1 MNKLEASDHLRSRLS
16 SLGRSDNTI
25 RGYCADLERFFDW
38 IPDHW
43 VVASYDV
50 SKSSLDDTCARQY
63 INWLRHGTD
72 APASTVVRKVATIR
86 FWFKMH
92 DKPDPF
98 KDYTLPVRSRPPAHP
113 LAGGRSDLDILIAHA
128 KTMEQRCLIA
138 LCGVVG
144 CRVSEAR
151 SIRLSSFSVVAGQR
165 YITIRGKGDK
175 TRTVPVADVA
185 WTWVEARLAELRA
198 GYKRGDR
205 LIPADPKLISYSD
218 RGARAVLT
226 RIGDEAGIKV
236 ASHDLRMTFG
246 TLVYNATNDIRA
258 TQELLGHASIETTVR
273 YTGVADKA
281 MVGAVKGAFA

>member
-1 MNKLEASDHLRSRLS
+1 MNKMEASDLLRSRLS

-25 RGYCADLERFFDW
+25 RGYCADLEQFFDW
-38 IPDHW
+38 IPDNW
-43 VVASYDV
+43 LVPSYDV
-50 SKSSLDDTCARQY
+50 GKASLDDICARQW
-63 INWLRHGTD
+63 INWQRHTTD
-72 APASTVVRKVATIR
+72 AAASTLTRKIATVR

-92 DKPDPF
+92 GLEDPY
-98 KDYTLPVRSRPPAHP
+98 KDYNAPTRSRPPAHP
-113 LAGGRSDLDILIAHA
+113 LAGGRSDLDLLIVHA

-138 LCGVVG
+138 LCGMIG

-151 SIRLSSFSVVAGQR
+151 TIRLSSFSTVSGQR
-165 YITIRGKGDK
+165 YITINGKGDK
-175 TRTVPVADVA
+175 TRTVPVADSA
-185 WTWVEARLAELRA
+185 WAWIEARIAELKA
-198 GYKRGDR
+198 GWKRGDR

-226 RIGDEAGIKV
+226 RIGEQAGVKV

-246 TLVYNATNDIRA
+246 TLVYNATSDIRA

-281 MVGAVKGAFA
+281 MVSAVKGAFT